1 MTPAS
6 LTAWRARLK
15 WTKVRAAKELGIS
28 RQSYADYE
36 AGLRPIPR
44 VVAIACA
51 ALALGIIPHP

>member
-15 WTKVRAAKELGIS
+15 WTKLRAAKELGIS

-36 AGLRPIPR
+36 AGLRPIPH
-44 VVAIACA
+44 VVALACA
-51 ALALGIIPHP
+51 AIAFGLPPVP